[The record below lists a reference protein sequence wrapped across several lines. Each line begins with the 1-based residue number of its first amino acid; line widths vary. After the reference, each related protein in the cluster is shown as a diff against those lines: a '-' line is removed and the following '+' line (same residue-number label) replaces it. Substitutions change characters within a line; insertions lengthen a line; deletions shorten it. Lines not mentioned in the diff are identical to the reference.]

1 VAAVCGGGVR
11 VHKDHR
17 RDAYCNL
24 FPYIP
29 GEINLF
35 VVKPGQRTCWHR
47 HMKQTDRFR
56 VIRGKLRVK
65 LWIQASQIWSFVL
78 DAPEQEIV
86 VLPSFWHGYA
96 NETDEDAYL
105 LMYLDQKY
113 NPADE
118 QRLSEDEV
126 PWQAAA

>member
-1 VAAVCGGGVR
+1 VAAVRGCGVR
-11 VHKDHR
+11 VHKDER
-17 RDAYCNL
+17 RDAYCDL

-65 LWIQASQIWSFVL
+65 LWIQASQVWSFVL

-105 LMYLDQKY
+105 LMYLDQAY
-113 NPADE
+113 NPDDE
-118 QRLSEDEV
+118 DRLSEDEV